1 MKRNLRKLKLFGQIE
16 ATFFSY
22 TPWQSKGLQL
32 GAMIK
37 KETHL
42 SNSIMG
48 SHSIMVHD
56 SG

>member
-1 MKRNLRKLKLFGQIE
+1 MKRNPRKVKLFGQIE

-48 SHSIMVHD
+48 SDRIMVHD

>member
-1 MKRNLRKLKLFGQIE
+1 MKRNARKVKLFGQIE

-22 TPWQSKGLQL
+22 TSWQPKGLQL

>member
-1 MKRNLRKLKLFGQIE
+1 MKRNPRKVKLFGQIE
-16 ATFFSY
+16 ATSFSY
-22 TPWQSKGLQL
+22 TPWQPNGLQL